1 MGLCCGAEY
10 YVSAIEIGEKA
21 MAYPIEKHE
30 KPNPKPAPALPEWV
44 AVYYSPEAPA
54 NLSKA
59 PGLNALDQMYAYY
72 DA

>member
-1 MGLCCGAEY
+1 
-10 YVSAIEIGEKA
+10 
-21 MAYPIEKHE
+21 MAYPIEKPE
-30 KPNPKPAPALPEWV
+30 TPDVEPAPALPDWV

-59 PGLNALDQMYAYY
+59 PGGDLQGLDALDQMYAYY